1 MTERAALRLS
11 AAAALL
17 LGLLGLAV
25 AIASGSG
32 AILLDGAFNL
42 CFFATALLTLRVA
55 TLLARPD
62 DDRYPFGYIFFEP
75 LITTVKGLLILGV
88 SAFALF
94 DAVVALAT
102 GGRPVEL
109 GPAVAYAAVA
119 TVACTLVMIALRRAT
134 PSPLVAADVE
144 NWTVNA
150 VISAG
155 ILAGFLLAAAL
166 LRAGHP
172 RVAAHVDPAMVA
184 LVVLVSLAVPVRMA
198 TRGIRALLNR
208 APDPAVVAGMEA
220 AVRAALGPLPVARL
234 WVRAVQPGRTTY
246 ATVHVLVPPDTP
258 LTLPEADTLRAAVI
272 AALAA
277 RHPPVVVD
285 VVFTATEAHAA
296 PTAGYTA

>member
-1 MTERAALRLS
+1 MSERAALRLS

-17 LGLLGLAV
+17 LGLLGLA
-25 AIASGSG
+25 AALATGSR

-62 DDRYPFGYIFFEP
+62 DARYPFGYIFFEP

-88 SAFALF
+88 SALALF
-94 DAVVALAT
+94 DALIALAT
-102 GGRPVEL
+102 GGRPVEF
-109 GPAVAYAAVA
+109 GPAIAYAAVA
-119 TVACTLVMIALRRAT
+119 TVVCILVVVALRSAP

-155 ILAGFLLAAAL
+155 VLGGFLLAAAL
-166 LRAGHP
+166 LRAGQP
-172 RVAAHVDPAMVA
+172 GAAAQVDPAMVA
-184 LVVLVSLAVPVRMA
+184 LVVLVSLAIPVRMA

-208 APDPAVVAGMEA
+208 APETAVVAGMEA
-220 AVRAALGPLPVARL
+220 AVRAALGPLPIARL

-246 ATVHVLVPPDTP
+246 CTVHVLVPPATALD
-258 LTLPEADTLRAAVI
+258 LAAADALRGRVI
-272 AALAA
+272 SALAA
-277 RHPPVVVD
+277 RHAPVVVD
-285 VVFTATEAHAA
+285 VVFTGTEAYAA